1 MASSTDTARIRELRY
16 MDGMTCDDAALLMG
30 CSPATIRMIAPG
42 RPGKIDN
49 TLLREAFLASGRTA
63 YEVAL
68 RLGWYAGSKPDG
80 TTVKRTLGLVET
92 IGGHRRYRQYRCLI
106 DAETAGLIAD
116 AIGVAPWSVGCN
128 DA

>member
-16 MDGMTCDDAALLMG
+16 MDGLSCPQVAILMG
-30 CSPATIRMIAPG
+30 CHEETVRRIAPG
-42 RPGKIDN
+42 YPGKIDN
-49 TLLREAFLASGRTA
+49 TRLREAFLASGCTA
-63 YEVAL
+63 HEVAL
-68 RLGWYAGSKPDG
+68 QLGWYAGKKPDG

-106 DAETAGLIAD
+106 DAETAALIAD
-116 AIGVAPWSVGCN
+116 AIGVAPWSVGCH